1 MRRFLKKVAVGA
13 VGALLLASATEAK
26 AEGPSLQLQGG
37 VIAPTNTPQTDRFDP
52 GFSGM
57 VRPYIGLHP
66 VLDIGPSLSYMALP
80 SRVPGIDTGTALG
93 LGGGARLKRP
103 HNHTD
108 NTGRGL
114 TAVSPY
120 VAADLQFIR
129 TDGLNRPGVILQV
142 GAAVPTSDAR
152 TVWVGPYLAYQQV
165 TTGER
170 VAFDSTDG
178 RFFGGGLSIEFDPFA
193 SKRPVKKEEAKQ
205 EAPPPPKV
213 ETPKEVEKPTK
224 YVDQHVDRVLYFD
237 GVVQFKVDSAVIQP
251 TQLEVLNRVVE
262 SITKDLK
269 NVLDKSPSWNL
280 KIEGHASSEGPPEPY
295 NQKLS
300 ERRAQAVV
308 DWLKAHGVPAEH
320 LSSEGFSSTQPVADN
335 ATKAGREAN
344 RRSEFVLKLTLVRKV
359 KVEGDK

>member
-1 MRRFLKKVAVGA
+1 MRNVLKKAGA
-13 VGALLLASATEAK
+13 ALLGALLLASATEAR

-37 VIAPTNTPQTDRFDP
+37 VAVPTNDPQSTRFDP

-66 VLDIGPSLSYMALP
+66 VLDIGPSLSYLALP
-80 SRVPGIDTGTALG
+80 SNTPGVDTGTALG
-93 LGGGARLKRP
+93 IGGGVRVKRP

-108 NTGRGL
+108 NTGTGL
-114 TAVSPY
+114 SAVSPY
-120 VAADLQFIR
+120 AAGDLQFIR
-129 TDGLNRPGVILQV
+129 TDGLNRPGIILQV

-152 TVWVGPYLAYQQV
+152 TVWVGPYLAFQQV
-165 TTGER
+165 TTDPRSG
-170 VAFDSTDG
+170 FDSTDG
-178 RFFGGGLSIEFDPFA
+178 RFFGGGLSVEFDPFA
-193 SKRPVKKEEAKQ
+193 SKRPAKKEEAKQ
-205 EAPPPPKV
+205 EAPPPQKV
-213 ETPKEVEKPTK
+213 EEPKKVEKPVK
-224 YVDQHVDRVLYFD
+224 YVDQPVDRVLYFD

-251 TQLEVLNRVVE
+251 SQLEVLNRVVE

-269 NVLDKSPSWNL
+269 NVLDKSPTWTL

-308 DWLKAHGVPAEH
+308 DFLKKAGIPAEH
-320 LSSEGFSSTQPVADN
+320 LSAEGFSSTQPVADN

-344 RRSEFVLKLTLVRKV
+344 RRSEFVLKLTLIRKV
-359 KVEGDK
+359 KVEGDR